1 MIKDF
6 IDTWISKVNW
16 KVGTFSLLPIAFG
29 LVMASLDI
37 VMMFACKLVQLG
49 SISYGVGLTFA
60 TLAYSLQPYLFVKSM
75 NYENMTATNLIWN
88 LTSDVAVTLSG
99 VFVFGESIKGL
110 RWLAILMSLFSLTLF
125 AYTDN

>member
-6 IDTWISKVNW
+6 IDTWISKINW

-37 VMMFACKLVQLG
+37 VMMFTCKFVQLG
-49 SISYGVGLTFA
+49 AVPYGVGLTFA

-75 NYENMTATNLIWN
+75 NYENMTTTNLVWN
-88 LTSDVAVTLSG
+88 LSSDVVVTLSG
-99 VFVFGESIKGL
+99 SFVFGESIKGL
-110 RWLAILMSLFSLTLF
+110 RWLAILMSLVSLTLF